1 MLAFMWWLLIG
12 LVAGGLARM
21 LMPGRQSMGLMMT
34 MVLGLVGSVIG
45 GMISSAVWGYRPN
58 DSTFQT
64 AGVLMS
70 TVGAVIALAVTAA
83 YSRRSQN
90 TV

>member
-21 LMPGRQSMGLMMT
+21 LVPGRQSMGLIMT

-45 GMISSAVWGYRPN
+45 GMISSMVFGYSPN
-58 DSTFQT
+58 GPAFH
-64 AGVLMS
+64 AGGLIMS
-70 TVGAVIALAVTAA
+70 TVGAVIVLAVYAA
-83 YSRRSQN
+83 YSQRMQRR
-90 TV
+90 V

>member
-21 LMPGRQSMGLMMT
+21 LMPGRQSMGWIMT

-45 GMISSAVWGYRPN
+45 GMISSMFFGYRPN
-58 DSTFQT
+58 EATFQT
-64 AGVLMS
+64 SGVLMS
-70 TVGAVIALAVTAA
+70 TVGAFIALAVSAV
-83 YSRRSQN
+83 YSQRSQRGA
-90 TV
+90 

>member
-21 LMPGRQSMGLMMT
+21 LVPGRQSMGLIMT

-45 GMISSAVWGYRPN
+45 GMISSIVFGFRP
-58 DSTFQT
+58 DDATLHT
-64 AGVLMS
+64 GGLLMS
-70 TVGAVIALAVTAA
+70 TVGAVIALAVYAA
-83 YSRRSQN
+83 YSQRMQRR
-90 TV
+90 T